1 MPPLAEALAFQE
13 AAGIRRQ
20 PLFLTE
26 RISGSSAMR
35 ALILVAAAALAL
47 AGCGNNDQKDA
58 NQNYDENLTA
68 ENIVSNDVTAIDAV
82 TGDAA
87 NMAADVDMNFGN
99 LVENGDTA
107 LSNDTDGKP
116 APIKPAP
123 RKPAP
128 KPAAPATE
136 PVTNAA
142 TNAG

>member
-1 MPPLAEALAFQE
+1 
-13 AAGIRRQ
+13 
-20 PLFLTE
+20 
-26 RISGSSAMR
+26 MR
-35 ALILVAAAALAL
+35 ALIFAAGAALAL

-58 NQNYDENLTA
+58 QQNYDENLTA

-99 LVENGDTA
+99 LVENNDTA
-107 LSNDTDGKP
+107 ASNETVS
-116 APIKPAP
+116 KPAP
-123 RKPAP
+123 RKPVP
-128 KPAAPATE
+128 KAAAPATE